1 MSLEKGTIETF
12 VFVTVPSHK
21 CIALV
26 AALGGCTGVATDIP
40 VVMVR
45 LMNMV

>member
-26 AALGGCTGVATDIP
+26 AAPGSCTQVATDMP